1 MPWLIPENELDVQQR
16 AFLDSLFTDRNSNRF
31 IEGFPGSGK
40 TILLL
45 YAVERLKRENPDVKI
60 VFIEFTHALI
70 DMLKAALK
78 EMHRGDVP
86 VMTYYDFEWKMR
98 GRGIVWN
105 YVMCDEVQDVPRR
118 VLEDMVQHGRNII
131 IAGDPN
137 QSIYDEDPQW
147 RLPVCT
153 RDDINEVIFNDNKTL
168 DSSFLH
174 LNIMHRLT
182 RRIVDA
188 VNSFFPEM
196 KIMSGRSSM
205 MKTNT
210 QIRLW
215 KCRDSFDE
223 AKHIMETA
231 TQAIRQDYTAAILL
245 PTHKLIERFATSI
258 IANGG
263 KRQYQIP
270 KNGYGKPDYSS
281 LNSYFNEHEMPIQY
295 LGNKYGSL
303 ITPDNK
309 ICLMTYHSSKGLDF
323 DLVFLPFCDSYTCD
337 NRLFMV
343 AMTRSRQDL
352 YISYSIEL
360 DYNSIRNDMN
370 SFVNGFKGQCN
381 FKDWTQGQS
390 KQVLSGGTN
399 TKGDNSEEDLFG
411 F

>member
-1 MPWLIPENELDVQQR
+1 MKWLIPENELDPQQR
-16 AFLDSLFTDRNSNRF
+16 EFRAELLSDNLSNKF

-45 YAVERLKRENPDVKI
+45 YAVKWLKEKNSDVKI

-78 EMHRGDVP
+78 EMHMEDIP
-86 VMTYYDFEWKMR
+86 IMTYYDFDWRMR
-98 GRGIVWN
+98 GCGIVWD

-118 VLEDMVQHGRNII
+118 VLEDMVQHSNHVI

-137 QSIYDEDPQW
+137 QSIYGEDPKW

-153 RDDINEVIFNDNKTL
+153 RDDINEVVLNKSKTSE
-168 DSSFLH
+168 SSFLH

-188 VNSFFPEM
+188 VDSFFPEM
-196 KIMSGRSSM
+196 NIMSGKSSM

-215 KCRDSFDE
+215 KCKDTLDE
-223 AKHIMETA
+223 TNHIMDTA
-231 TQAIRQDYTAAILL
+231 IQAIRADYTAAILL
-245 PTHKLIERFATSI
+245 PTHNLIERFVSSI
-258 IANGG
+258 ITNKGNC
-263 KRQYQIP
+263 QYQIP
-270 KNGYGKPDYSS
+270 KNGYGNPDYAK
-281 LNSYFNEHEMPIQY
+281 LNSYFKEHEMPIQY
-295 LGNKYGSL
+295 LGNNYGSL

-337 NRLFMV
+337 DQLFMV

-352 YISYSIEL
+352 YISYNIEL

-370 SFVNGFKGQCN
+370 TFVDRFRDQCN
-381 FKDWTQGQS
+381 FTDWS
-390 KQVLSGGTN
+390 KEQNKQDTN
-399 TKGDNSEEDLFG
+399 NNAENLFG

>member
-1 MPWLIPENELDVQQR
+1 MKWLIAENELDVQQR
-16 AFLDSLFTDRNSNRF
+16 AFLDSLFTDKDSNRF

-45 YAVERLKRENPDVKI
+45 YAVERLKKENPNVKI
-60 VFIEFTHALI
+60 IFIEFTHALI

-78 EMHRGDVP
+78 EMHREDVP
-86 VMTYYDFEWKMR
+86 VMTYYDFDWRMK
-98 GRGIVWN
+98 GRGVVWD

-118 VLEDMVQHGRNII
+118 VLEDMVQHGRHVI

-153 RDDINEVIFNDNKTL
+153 RDDINEVLFYNDKTSG
-168 DSSFLH
+168 SSFLH

-182 RRIVDA
+182 RRIVEA

-215 KCRDSFDE
+215 KCKNSSDE
-223 AKHIMETA
+223 AKHIMDTA
-231 TQAIRQDYTAAILL
+231 IQAIRQGYTAAILL

-258 IANGG
+258 IANDGNC
-263 KRQYQIP
+263 QYQIP
-270 KNGYGKPDYSS
+270 KNGYGKPDYNS
-281 LNSYFNEHEMPIQY
+281 LNSYFDEHKMPIQY

-323 DLVFLPFCDSYTCD
+323 DLVFLPYCDSYTCD
-337 NRLFMV
+337 NQLFMV

-352 YISYSIEL
+352 YISYSIEW

-370 SFVNGFKGQCN
+370 SFVDSFRRDCN
-381 FKDWTQGQS
+381 FKDWTKEQ
-390 KQVLSGGTN
+390 KEKEKN
-399 TKGDNSEEDLFG
+399 TTPKGEDSEEDLFG

>member
-1 MPWLIPENELDVQQR
+1 MKWLIPENELDVQQR
-16 AFLDSLFTDRNSNRF
+16 AFLDSLFTDKNSNRF

-60 VFIEFTHALI
+60 IFIEFTHALI

-78 EMHRGDVP
+78 EMHRDDVP
-86 VMTYYDFEWKMR
+86 VMTYYDFDWKMR
-98 GRGIVWN
+98 GRGIEWD

-118 VLEDMVQHGRNII
+118 VLEDMVQHGSHVI

-153 RDDINEVIFNDNKTL
+153 RDDINEVIFNNGKTL
-168 DSSFLH
+168 DSNFLH

-231 TQAIRQDYTAAILL
+231 TQAITQGYTAAILL

-258 IANGG
+258 IANDGNS
-263 KRQYQIP
+263 QYQIP
-270 KNGYGKPDYSS
+270 KNEYGKPDYNS
-281 LNSYFNEHEMPIQY
+281 LNSYFDEHEMPMQY

-323 DLVFLPFCDSYTCD
+323 GLVFLPFCDSYTCD

-352 YISYSIEL
+352 YISYSIEW

-370 SFVNGFKGQCN
+370 SFVNGFRGQCN
-381 FKDWTQGQS
+381 FKDWTQEQS
-390 KQVLSGGTN
+390 KQVLSGSDN

>member
-1 MPWLIPENELDVQQR
+1 MKWLIPENELDVQQR
-16 AFLDSLFTDRNSNRF
+16 AFLDSLFTDKNSNRF

-45 YAVERLKRENPDVKI
+45 YAVERLKRENPNFKI
-60 VFIEFTHALI
+60 IFIEFTLALI

-78 EMHRGDVP
+78 EMHREGVP
-86 VMTYYDFEWKMR
+86 VMTYYDFDKRME
-98 GRGIVWN
+98 GRGIVWD

-118 VLEDMVQHGRNII
+118 VLEDMIQHGRHVI

-137 QSIYDEDPQW
+137 QSIYVKDPQW

-153 RDDINEVIFNDNKTL
+153 RDDINEVIFNSGKTS

-215 KCRDSFDE
+215 KCKNASDE
-223 AKHIMETA
+223 AKHIIDTA
-231 TQAIRQDYTAAILL
+231 TQAIRQGYTVAILF
-245 PTHKLIERFATSI
+245 PVHRQIERFATLI
-258 IANGG
+258 IANEGNI
-263 KRQYQIP
+263 QYQIP
-270 KNGYGKPDYSS
+270 KNRFGKPDYGP
-281 LNSYFNEHEMPIQY
+281 LNSYFEEHEMTIQY
-295 LGNKYGSL
+295 LGNEYGSL
-303 ITPDNK
+303 ITTDNK

-323 DLVFLPFCDSYTCD
+323 DLVFLPFCDSNTCD
-337 NRLFMV
+337 NKLFMV

-352 YISYSIEL
+352 YISYSADC
-360 DYNSIRNDMN
+360 DYNNKLNDRNP
-370 SFVNGFKGQCN
+370 FVEKFKGDCN
-381 FKDWTQGQS
+381 FKDWTKEQKENEGNA
-390 KQVLSGGTN
+390 TP
-399 TKGDNSEEDLFG
+399 KGEESEEDLFG